1 MELNKLRLSQI
12 DTSDIETSDFASQ
25 TQVDSVQSNLSSYAS
40 YANTTFGTGGGTA
53 TGNGV
58 VFSTST
64 TTDASNAY
72 SLAITNNGMTDWT
85 LSSGYD
91 RTGAVSGN
99 DANVYIEEGDV
110 ISITNNAGSAHPLYI
125 KYNSSVGVEDAV
137 AGVLNQGASD
147 GATLSWDTSVGD
159 AGVYFY
165 QCASHLE
172 MNGYLVVESTGT
184 YTSTDYYSLSNVFS
198 LPQSVEYKENLLVY
212 INGLLQHP
220 DAYSISSANLTLA
233 NSDPLP
239 VNMKISVREL
249 AVAGGLANV
258 ALANVSE
265 ARASNAANG
274 TLTFDYEGSNLY
286 IYDGTVAGGYYLPL
300 TQAVALD
307 VGATFQGS
315 TSGYSSGGYSTV
327 YSNVIDKFP
336 FVSDANATDVGDL
349 TVARRAAAGQSSEV
363 SGYTSGG
370 YASMPPTPGD
380 SNVIDKFPFAAD
392 GNATDV
398 GDLTLARNQT
408 VGQSSEVSGYTS
420 DGSYVGGYSTVI
432 DKFPFASDTN
442 ATDVGDLMLAK
453 EGGAGQSSTTFGY
466 SSGGFVSPYTN
477 VIQKFPFSSDTNAT
491 DVGDLTVARRYATG
505 QSSTASGYTSGGAN
519 SIIEGT
525 IDKFPFATDA
535 NATDVGDLSQARALG
550 AGQSSTASGYT
561 SGGSGPANSNVI
573 DKFPFAADG
582 NATDVSDLTI
592 ARTRVVGQQV

>member
-25 TQVDSVQSNLSSYAS
+25 TQVDSVQSNLSSYAT

-64 TTDASNAY
+64 TTDASNVY

-99 DANVYIEEGDV
+99 DANVYIEEGDT
-110 ISITNNAGSAHPLYI
+110 ISITNNADSAHPLYI
-125 KYNSSVGVEDAV
+125 KYNSSVGIEDAV

-198 LPQSVEYKENLLVY
+198 LPQSVEHKENLLVY

-307 VGATFQGS
+307 TSPHTQGTIS
-315 TSGYSSGGYSTV
+315 GYTSGGVNAT
-327 YSNVIDKFP
+327 NVIDKFP
-336 FVSDANATDVGDL
+336 FAADANATDVGDL
-349 TVARRAAAGQSSEV
+349 TTTTSVTGGQSSAEHGYNSGISPSATNAIEKFSFTV
-363 SGYTSGG
+363 DGNSTAVGDLTIGRGLVTGQSSTTSGYTSGG
-370 YASMPPTPGD
+370 NNGT
-380 SNVIDKFPFAAD
+380 NVIDKFPFAAD

-398 GDLTLARNQT
+398 GDLTQARF
-408 VGQSSEVSGYTS
+408 QS
-420 DGSYVGGYSTVI
+420 
-432 DKFPFASDTN
+432 
-442 ATDVGDLMLAK
+442 
-453 EGGAGQSSTTFGY
+453 AGQSSTESGY
-466 SSGGFVSPYTN
+466 VSGGRTPAYINT
-477 VIQKFPFSSDTNAT
+477 IDKFSFASDGSAT
-491 DVGDLTVARRYATG
+491 DVGNTTVTRGINAG
-505 QSSTASGYTSGGAN
+505 QSSAESGYTSGGFN
-519 SIIEGT
+519 PPIVLNIIE
-525 IDKFPFATDA
+525 KFAFASDG
-535 NATDVGDLSQARALG
+535 NATDVADLTQARLSS
-550 AGQSSTASGYT
+550 AGQSSTVSGYI
-561 SGGSGPANSNVI
+561 SGGGTPSYVNTI
-573 DKFPFAADG
+573 DKFPFAADA
-582 NATDVSDLTI
+582 NATDVGNLTV
-592 ARTRVVGQQV
+592 TRQGGAGQQV

>member
-25 TQVDSVQSNLSSYAS
+25 TQVDSVQSNLSSYAT

-99 DANVYIEEGDV
+99 DANVYIEEGDT

-125 KYNSSVGVEDAV
+125 KYNSSIGIGDAV

-147 GATLSWDTSVGD
+147 GTTLSWDTSVGD

-300 TQAVALD
+300 TQAVALA

-315 TSGYSSGGYSTV
+315 TSGYSSGG
-327 YSNVIDKFP
+327 
-336 FVSDANATDVGDL
+336 
-349 TVARRAAAGQSSEV
+349 
-363 SGYTSGG
+363 GG
-370 YASMPPTPGD
+370 VPGT
-380 SNVIDKFPFAAD
+380 SNVIDKFPFA
-392 GNATDV
+392 T
-398 GDLTLARNQT
+398 
-408 VGQSSEVSGYTS
+408 
-420 DGSYVGGYSTVI
+420 
-432 DKFPFASDTN
+432 
-442 ATDVGDLMLAK
+442 
-453 EGGAGQSSTTFGY
+453 
-466 SSGGFVSPYTN
+466 
-477 VIQKFPFSSDTNAT
+477 DTNAT
-491 DVGDLTVARRYATG
+491 DVGDLTGARSTAAG
-505 QSSTASGYTSGGAN
+505 QSSDVSGYTSGGYT
-519 SIIEGT
+519 GT
-525 IDKFPFATDA
+525 NAIDKFPFASDG
-535 NATDVGDLSQARALG
+535 NATSVGILTQARYG
-550 AGQSSTASGYT
+550 VAGQSSTESGYS
-561 SGGSGPANSNVI
+561 SGLSFS
-573 DKFPFAADG
+573 KKY
-582 NATDVSDLTI
+582 
-592 ARTRVVGQQV
+592 

>member
-25 TQVDSVQSNLSSYAS
+25 TQVDSVQSNLSSYAT

-64 TTDASNAY
+64 TTDASNTY
-72 SLAITNNGMTDWT
+72 SIAITNNGFADWT

-99 DANVYIEEGDV
+99 DANVYIEEGDT

-258 ALANVSE
+258 ALANVAE

-300 TQAVALD
+300 TQAVAFD

-315 TSGYSSGGYSTV
+315 TSGY
-327 YSNVIDKFP
+327 
-336 FVSDANATDVGDL
+336 
-349 TVARRAAAGQSSEV
+349 
-363 SGYTSGG
+363 TSGG
-370 YASMPPTPGD
+370 YT
-380 SNVIDKFPFAAD
+380 
-392 GNATDV
+392 T
-398 GDLTLARNQT
+398 TT
-408 VGQSSEVSGYTS
+408 T
-420 DGSYVGGYSTVI
+420 I

-442 ATDVGDLMLAK
+442 ASTVGSLAV
-453 EGGAGQSSTTFGY
+453 ALFYNSGQSSTTSGY
-466 SSGGFVSPYTN
+466 SSGGRPSQTDA
-477 VIQKFPFSSDTNAT
+477 IQKFPFSSDTNAT
-491 DVGDLTVARRYATG
+491 DVAELSTPKSEISG
-505 QSSTASGYTSGGAN
+505 QSSSTSGYTSGGDATPT
-519 SIIEGT
+519 ET
-525 IDKFPFATDA
+525 HIDQFPFSSDA
-535 NATDVGDLSQARALG
+535 GSTNVGNLSAPGRYG
-550 AGQSSTASGYT
+550 AGQSSTTFGYH
-561 SGGSGPANSNVI
+561 SGGTRSGGISAVI
-573 DKFPFAADG
+573 DKFPFSVTITSTGVGNLTQARTRTSGQSSETHGYNTAGSPGPTNVQVTAIDKFSFASDTDAATSG
-582 NATDVSDLTI
+582 AASASKLGSVGQSSISHGYASGGISGINTKTDVIDKFSFSSDTDASNIGSLTI
-592 ARTRVVGQQV
+592 ARGYGSGQQV